1 MFEKGGLKMNELKL
15 GVVDSRFADIVWK
28 NAPLSTAELVKK
40 CGEELSWKR
49 TTTYSVLK
57 KFCDNNI
64 FKLENSVVSVLVTK
78 EELHS
83 RQSEK
88 FVEEVFDGSLPAF
101 IAAFTSKKRLTKEE
115 VASIQRMIDSAKE
128 EK

>member
-1 MFEKGGLKMNELKL
+1 MNELKL
-15 GVVDSRFADIVWK
+15 GVVDSRFADIVWN

-57 KFCDNNI
+57 KFCDNKI
-64 FKLENSVVSVLVTK
+64 FKLENSVVFVLVTK

-88 FVEEVFDGSLPAF
+88 FVEEVFGGSLPAF
-101 IAAFTSKKRLTKEE
+101 IAAFTNKKQLTKDEID
-115 VASIQRMIDSAKE
+115 SIQKMIDTAKE
-128 EK
+128 ET

>member
-1 MFEKGGLKMNELKL
+1 MNELKL
-15 GVVDSRFADIVWK
+15 GVVDSRFADIVWN

-64 FKLENSVVSVLVTK
+64 FKLENRIVSVLVTK

-101 IAAFTSKKRLTKEE
+101 IAAFTSKKKLTKEE

-128 EK
+128 ET